1 MMEIDKNT
9 FDNLQKLISESA
21 TNLYSVEGIE
31 KMTPDEKIEAVL
43 YLMEKLKEEG
53 KIVLI

>member
-21 TNLYSVEGIE
+21 TNLYSAEGVE

>member
-1 MMEIDKNT
+1 MMEIDKNA